1 MKPINLK
8 IKGLN
13 SFIETQ
19 EVDFKRL
26 TQRGLFGIF
35 GPTGSGK
42 STILDGITLALYGE
56 IARKST
62 NFMNTNCNSMFV
74 SYEFQI
80 TDKEVKRYRVDR
92 EFYRDKK
99 TGKVR
104 TNSAILVD
112 ITAGEQVL
120 EDGVRSVTQRCEEII
135 GLNLED
141 FTRTVV
147 LPQGKF
153 SEFLKLEGKE
163 RREMLERLFNLQKY
177 GDELSFKLALKIKEE
192 NEKANILLGELKTYE
207 DISEEVQNQKTE
219 ELDNTKKEL
228 ENSKNEL
235 KVAEETY
242 NNAKELWEL
251 QKELIE
257 IKNKEKSLREME
269 EEINSDK
276 EKITLGESAL
286 KVWPYV
292 ENYENTLKETTAVK
306 LEIEKLKEKLKIAEE
321 MKNKSLEEFKQAKIK
336 KDREIPV
343 LKVKEQQIKE
353 ALNEKRAL
361 NILINEKNTLYGNI
375 KTIYERLKNVKKDIE
390 TKEKNIY
397 SLNESINIKEGKVE
411 SLKIS
416 EEFKNKVY
424 EGFLLLKEKESITK
438 DKTKIDNSIK
448 STLNNINESKKL
460 SEILSKSL
468 NNKEEELSKAV
479 NQLKDLNSNCPG
491 DQDTLLSMN
500 KLLTEIKEKWNKYN
514 EYIASIK
521 KSKIDIEKLSEEL
534 KKREKFKDQLKDSLT
549 SLKEKINNCE
559 RENLAHTLRENL
571 KEGEVCPVCG
581 SLDHHKEN
589 IISAELSDNL
599 QELREEYNYVE
610 EKFTAITGEIIQI
623 QERLNREENN
633 LEENTRKV
641 KELGSDFKTYS
652 VEELEKEFNHKYESI
667 NKYKEE
673 KNNLEE
679 KIRILTEEK
688 NHMLLKY
695 SETNSRYEHNKE
707 QLQKLQEDLIAKN
720 KDLKETEEKLILLK
734 EEISVEDFLSVR
746 EEINRKEKERTLLEK
761 EIKNHRENLKNEQV
775 QKESLS
781 EEYNNLNIQLKEK
794 KTLYEEKLKLIEEK
808 QENIISKVGT
818 IEGLELLKDKVTNT
832 ILDIESSLEDAEKKK
847 EEREKEFNNINNKI
861 LSCQGNLLSL
871 QDRIIKDKEKLN
883 QALKEEKIDSIEDVK
898 NYYIPKEEIK
908 KLKVKVENYNNSL
921 AKIEGELRN
930 LNKKIN
936 NRTLTEEEWQNI
948 QREKEVKEEKLQH
961 LQKLIAGLEVELKTI
976 KEKLSVKKELLKQK
990 QALDYKMALL
1000 SDLEKLFRG
1009 KKFVEFVA
1017 ANQLKYVSMEASKI
1031 LKDITGG
1038 TYGLEVDENG
1048 KFLIRDY
1055 KNGGAERDASTLS
1068 GGETFVASLALA
1080 LALSSQIQLKGT
1092 APLELFFL
1100 DEGFGTLD
1108 DNLLDVVMDS
1118 LEKIHHDRLSVGI
1131 ISHVESIKNRVPVK
1145 LIVKPA
1151 EAGLGGSKVKIE
1163 VS

>member
-397 SLNESINIKEGKVE
+397 SFNESINIKEGKVE

-641 KELGSDFKTYS
+641 KELGSDFKNYS

>member
-448 STLNNINESKKL
+448 STLDNINESKKL

>member
-641 KELGSDFKTYS
+641 KELGSDFKNYS